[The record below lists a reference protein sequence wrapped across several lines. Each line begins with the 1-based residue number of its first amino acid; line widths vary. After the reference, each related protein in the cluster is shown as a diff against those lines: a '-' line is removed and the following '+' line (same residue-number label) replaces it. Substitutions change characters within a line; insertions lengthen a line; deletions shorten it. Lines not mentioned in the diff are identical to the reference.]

1 MSQGNINSQLR
12 KNSQHERIKRQQ
24 RPEPVRKSDTRHK
37 APVQQKQK
45 PKPTTKSNP
54 KDLEEV
60 YVGVGEM
67 DHLLL
72 FVIIALVLIGII
84 MVFSASSYSSAVK
97 FGTPYNFF
105 IKQSIF
111 AAIGF
116 IGLSV
121 TANFHYNNFLNKWPQ
136 IMYAVTTFCLILVL
150 FVGEKLNGAKRWL
163 EIPGT
168 SLGFQPSEL
177 AKITVIIVVSAIIA
191 KRPKILNTFKGTLQ
205 VSAVIF
211 LLVAL
216 IGTENMSTALIVLA
230 IGFGII
236 FVVSPFTKQFI
247 ALGITGVLGILG
259 YLAYQANFGESFRG
273 GRFNAWLDPFSD
285 VKKYGFQTVQS
296 LYAIASGGFFGL
308 GLGNSRQKL
317 SYLPESQNDFIFAII
332 CEELGFFGAMIII
345 GLYIILIYRGVQI
358 ALKAPNLF
366 GTLVAFGIVI
376 LVASQVIINVAVTT
390 NSIPNTGIALPFIS
404 YGGTSLVFM
413 ISTLGILLNISR
425 YTRK

>member
-12 KNSQHERIKRQQ
+12 RNSQHERIKRQQ
-24 RPEPVRKSDTRHK
+24 RQEPVRKSDIRHK
-37 APVQQKQK
+37 APQQQKI
-45 PKPTTKSNP
+45 KPTTKTKP
-54 KDLEEV
+54 KELEEV

-105 IKQSIF
+105 IKQAIF
-111 AAIGF
+111 ALIGF

-121 TANFHYNNFLNKWPQ
+121 TANFHYNNYINKWPA
-136 IMYAVTTFCLILVL
+136 IMYVVTAFCLVLVL
-150 FVGEKLNGAKRWL
+150 FVGTEINGAKRWL

-168 SLGFQPSEL
+168 GGQGFQPSEL
-177 AKITVIIVVSAIIA
+177 AKITVIIVVSSIIA
-191 KRPKILNTFKGTLQ
+191 KEPRILTTLKGTLK
-205 VSAVIF
+205 VSAVI
-211 LLVAL
+211 LVLVLL
-216 IGTENMSTALIVLA
+216 IGKENMSTALIVLM

-247 ALGITGVLGILG
+247 ALGVVGVMALVG
-259 YLAYQANFGESFRG
+259 YLAAGIGFRG
-273 GRFNAWLDPFSD
+273 ARFTAWLDPFSD
-285 VKKYGFQTVQS
+285 VKEFGFQTVQS

-366 GTLVAFGIVI
+366 GT
-376 LVASQVIINVAVTT
+376 
-390 NSIPNTGIALPFIS
+390 
-404 YGGTSLVFM
+404 
-413 ISTLGILLNISR
+413 
-425 YTRK
+425 

>member
-1 MSQGNINSQLR
+1 MSQGNNNTQLR
-12 KNSQHERIKRQQ
+12 RNSEHERIKRQQ
-24 RPEPVRKSDTRHK
+24 RQEPVRKSDIKHK
-37 APVQQKQK
+37 APKAQKS
-45 PKPTTKSNP
+45 KPTRKAKP
-54 KDLEEV
+54 RDLEEV

-121 TANFHYNNFLNKWPQ
+121 TANFHYNNYMNKWPA
-136 IMYAVTTFCLILVL
+136 IMYGVTTFFLILVL
-150 FVGEKLNGAKRWL
+150 FVGTDINGAKRWL

-168 SLGFQPSEL
+168 GGLGFQPSEL
-177 AKITVIIVVSAIIA
+177 AKITMIIVTSSIIA
-191 KRPKILNTFKGTLQ
+191 KHPRILNSLKGTIK
-205 VSAVIF
+205 VGAVVVF
-211 LLVAL
+211 MAAL
-216 IGTENMSTALIVLA
+216 IGAENMSTALIVLS

-247 ALGITGVLGILG
+247 ALGIFGVVTIVS
-259 YLAYQANFGESFRG
+259 YLVFEAYFGDGFRG
-273 GRFNAWLDPFSD
+273 ARFTAWLDPFAD
-285 VKKYGFQTVQS
+285 AVGYGFQTVQS

-332 CEELGFFGAMIII
+332 CEELGFFGALIVIS
-345 GLYIILIYRGVQI
+345 LYIILIYRGVQI

-376 LVASQVIINVAVTT
+376 LVATQVIINVAVTT
-390 NSIPNTGIALPFIS
+390 NTIPNTGIALPFIS

-413 ISTLGILLNISR
+413 ISTMGILLNISR

>member
-1 MSQGNINSQLR
+1 MSQGSNNSQLR
-12 KNSQHERIKRQQ
+12 RNSEHERIKRQQ
-24 RPEPVRKSDTRHK
+24 RQEPVRKSDIKHK
-37 APVQQKQK
+37 APK
-45 PKPTTKSNP
+45 PKTQTPRRKEKP

-97 FGTPYNFF
+97 FGTPYTFF
-105 IKQSIF
+105 IKQTIF

-116 IGLSV
+116 IGLSI
-121 TANFHYNNFLNKWPQ
+121 TANFHYNNYMNKWPA
-136 IMYAVTTFCLILVL
+136 IMYAVTSFFLVLVL
-150 FVGEKLNGAKRWL
+150 FVGKDINGAKRWL

-168 SLGFQPSEL
+168 GGLGFQPSEL
-177 AKITVIIVVSAIIA
+177 AKITMIIVTSSIIA
-191 KRPKILNTFKGTLQ
+191 KHPKILNSFKGTVQ
-205 VSAVIF
+205 VGAVVIF
-211 LLVAL
+211 MAAL
-216 IGTENMSTALIVLA
+216 IGKENMSTSLIVMA

-247 ALGITGVLGILG
+247 ALGITGVVAILA
-259 YLAYQANFGESFRG
+259 YLAIEAYLGVGFRG
-273 GRFNAWLDPFSD
+273 GRFKAWLDPFSD
-285 VKKYGFQTVQS
+285 VKEFGFQTVQS

-345 GLYIILIYRGVQI
+345 GLYILLIYRGVQI

-376 LVASQVIINVAVTT
+376 LVATQVIINIAVTT
-390 NSIPNTGIALPFIS
+390 NTIPNTGIALPFIS

-413 ISTLGILLNISR
+413 ISTMGILLNISR

>member
-1 MSQGNINSQLR
+1 MSQGNSNSQIR
-12 KNSQHERIKRQQ
+12 MNSQHERIKRQQ
-24 RPEPVRKSDTRHK
+24 KQEPIRKSDIKHR
-37 APVQQKQK
+37 APQPQKPRISTK
-45 PKPTTKSNP
+45 PKPKE
-54 KDLEEV
+54 LEEV

-105 IKQSIF
+105 IKQAIF
-111 AAIGF
+111 ALIGF
-116 IGLSV
+116 IGLSI
-121 TANFHYNNFLNKWPQ
+121 TANFHYNNFLNKWPA
-136 IMYAVTTFCLILVL
+136 IMYGVTAFCLVLVL
-150 FVGEKLNGAKRWL
+150 FVGTEINGAKRWL

-168 SLGFQPSEL
+168 GGQGFQPSEL
-177 AKITVIIVVSAIIA
+177 AKITVIIVVSSIIA
-191 KRPKILNTFKGTLQ
+191 KHPKILNTLKGTLQ
-205 VSAVIF
+205 VSAVI
-211 LLVAL
+211 LILVLL
-216 IGTENMSTALIVLA
+216 IGKENMSTALIVLT

-236 FVVSPFTKQFI
+236 FVVSPFTKQFV
-247 ALGITGVLGILG
+247 ALGVAGVIAILG
-259 YLAYQANFGESFRG
+259 YLYYQANFGESFRG

-285 VKKYGFQTVQS
+285 LKTFGFQTVQS

-366 GTLVAFGIVI
+366 GTLVAFGIVV

-413 ISTLGILLNISR
+413 ISTMGILLNISR

>member
-1 MSQGNINSQLR
+1 MSQGNVNSQA
-12 KNSQHERIKRQQ
+12 HERIKRQTRQ
-24 RPEPVRKSDTRHK
+24 EPVKKRDIKHK
-37 APVQQKQK
+37 APK
-45 PKPTTKSNP
+45 PKKKNVVKKP

-97 FGTPYNFF
+97 FGNPYNFF
-105 IKQSIF
+105 IKQAIF
-111 AAIGF
+111 ALIGF
-116 IGLSV
+116 IGLSIA
-121 TANFHYNNFLNKWPQ
+121 ANVHYNNFMKKWPVL
-136 IMYAVTTFCLILVL
+136 MYVVTSFFLILVL
-150 FVGEKLNGAKRWL
+150 FIGKDINGAKRWL
-163 EIPGT
+163 NIPGT
-168 SLGFQPSEL
+168 ELGFQPSEL
-177 AKITVIIVVSAIIA
+177 AKITIIIVVSSIIA
-191 KRPKILNTFKGTLQ
+191 THPKILNTLKGTIQ
-205 VSAVIF
+205 VGFFIMFMA
-211 LLVAL
+211 AL
-216 IGTENMSTALIVLA
+216 IGKENMSTALIVMI

-236 FVVSPFTKQFI
+236 FVVSPFTKQLI
-247 ALGITGVLGILG
+247 ALAIAGVALIVL
-259 YLAYQANFGESFRG
+259 YLAYEDYFGEGFSG
-273 GRFNAWLDPFSD
+273 GRFNAWLDPFAD
-285 VKKYGFQTVQS
+285 TLEFGFQTVQS

-345 GLYIILIYRGVQI
+345 GLYIVLIYRGVQI
-358 ALKAPNLF
+358 AIKAPNLF
-366 GTLVAFGIVI
+366 GTLVAFGIVV

-390 NSIPNTGIALPFIS
+390 NTIPNTGIALPFIS

-413 ISTLGILLNISR
+413 ISTMGILLNISR